1 MWAIGIYIYIYYTR
15 DLVLSTNN
23 NYSKFLYP
31 ISDDE
36 ITKHRI
42 SGERNAN
49 MYPNFQ
55 FVMDQIVASLQEL
68 LSNTDVSFLEK
79 DSGTS
84 SMITGA
90 FSMALCCKLFL
101 RKNNS
106 YFFF

>member
-1 MWAIGIYIYIYYTR
+1 
-15 DLVLSTNN
+15 
-23 NYSKFLYP
+23 
-31 ISDDE
+31 
-36 ITKHRI
+36 
-42 SGERNAN
+42 

-90 FSMALCCKLFL
+90 FSMALCCKLIWNKIKEKE
-101 RKNNS
+101 RKGHLSKKYLMLIYKCIIRYPSS
-106 YFFF
+106 YKE